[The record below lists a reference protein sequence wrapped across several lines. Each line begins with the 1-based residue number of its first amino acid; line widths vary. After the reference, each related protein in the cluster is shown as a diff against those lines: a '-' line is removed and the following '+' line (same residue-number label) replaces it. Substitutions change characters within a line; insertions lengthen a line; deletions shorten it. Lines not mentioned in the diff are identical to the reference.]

1 MKICFYPAFKPI
13 DHRLPS
19 GDLVTAAGIFDY
31 FHRRGHE
38 LALPSRLRCR
48 WIYWRPW
55 LWPLLVRDRRRIGRR
70 FADRG
75 CDLWFSYHS
84 YYKAPDL
91 LGPGA
96 AGDLGIPYV
105 LFQGIFSTKV
115 RRRWTSLPG
124 YHLNRRVLLAA
135 RHVFTNKRRD
145 LHNLRRLLPEERLTY
160 VAPGLHP
167 EQFAFSAAARD
178 ELRSR
183 WRVGEEPVVLSVAMF
198 RPGVKAEGLTWV
210 IRACG
215 ALARRGRRFTLV
227 LVGDGKA
234 RPALERLA
242 TAELPGRV
250 RFTGQVA
257 RGDLFRYYSAADLFV
272 FPGFQEALGMVYLE
286 AQSCGVPAVAFD
298 NAGTP
303 EAIRHG
309 VTGLLAPLGDADAFQ
324 AAIDRLL
331 ADSGLRR
338 HLGENAR
345 ACIRESHDLDRN
357 YAGMEA
363 VLHRVVAASH
373 REGRRP

>member
-1 MKICFYPAFKPI
+1 MKICFYPAFKPLG
-13 DHRLPS
+13 HRLPS

-31 FHRRGHE
+31 LRRRGHE
-38 LALPSRLRCR
+38 LTVPSGLRCR

-55 LWPLLVRDRRRIGRR
+55 LWPLLARDRRRVRRR
-70 FADRG
+70 FAAGG

-96 AGDLGIPYV
+96 ARALGVPYV
-105 LFQGIFSTKV
+105 LFQGIFSTKP
-115 RRRWTSLPG
+115 RRRWESLPG

-145 LHNLRRLLPEERLTY
+145 LQNLLRLLPAERITY

-167 EQFAFSAAARD
+167 EEFAFCPEARVD
-178 ELRSR
+178 LRAQ
-183 WRVGEEPVVLSVAMF
+183 WGVGEEPVVLSVAMF
-198 RPGVKAEGLTWV
+198 RPGVKADGLAWV
-210 IRACG
+210 IRTCG
-215 ALARRGRRFTLV
+215 ELAGRGHRFTLV
-227 LVGDGKA
+227 IAGDGKA

-242 TAELPGRV
+242 AAEGPPAV
-250 RFTGQVA
+250 RFVGQVP
-257 RGDLFRYYSAADLFV
+257 RGELFRYYSAADLFV

-286 AQSCGVPAVAFD
+286 AQSCGLPVVACD

-309 VTGLLAPLGDADAFQ
+309 ETGLLAPLHDRDAFRD
-324 AAIDRLL
+324 AVGRLL
-331 ADSGLRR
+331 ADPVLRQR
-338 HLGENAR
+338 LGANAR
-345 ACIRESHDLDRN
+345 ARIRAVHDLDRN

-363 VLHRVVAASH
+363 VLRRLAA
-373 REGRRP
+373 EGCRP

>member
-1 MKICFYPAFKPI
+1 MKICFYPAFKPLG
-13 DHRLPS
+13 HRLPS

-31 FHRRGHE
+31 LRRRGHE
-38 LALPSRLRCR
+38 LTVPSGLRCR

-55 LWPLLVRDRRRIGRR
+55 LWPLLARDRRRVRRR
-70 FADRG
+70 FAAGG

-96 AGDLGIPYV
+96 ARALGVPYV
-105 LFQGIFSTKV
+105 LFQGIFSTKP
-115 RRRWTSLPG
+115 RRRWESLPG

-145 LHNLRRLLPEERLTY
+145 LQNLLRLLPAERITY

-167 EQFAFSAAARD
+167 EEFAFCPEARVD
-178 ELRSR
+178 LRAQ
-183 WRVGEEPVVLSVAMF
+183 WGVGEEPVVLSVAMF
-198 RPGVKAEGLTWV
+198 RPGVKADGLAWV
-210 IRACG
+210 IRTCG
-215 ALARRGRRFTLV
+215 ELAGRGHRFTLV
-227 LVGDGKA
+227 IAGDGKA

-242 TAELPGRV
+242 AAEGPPAV
-250 RFTGQVA
+250 RFVGQVP
-257 RGDLFRYYSAADLFV
+257 RGELFRHYSAADLFV

-286 AQSCGVPAVAFD
+286 AQSCGLPVVACD

-309 VTGLLAPLGDADAFQ
+309 ETGLLAPLHDRDAFRD
-324 AAIDRLL
+324 AVGRLL
-331 ADSGLRR
+331 ADPVLRQR
-338 HLGENAR
+338 LGANAR
-345 ACIRESHDLDRN
+345 ARIRAVHDLDRN

-363 VLHRVVAASH
+363 VLRRLAA
-373 REGRRP
+373 EGCRP